1 MNIKEY
7 FVFNEGQRNRETQG
21 YEYCSNNFLSN
32 NKLMLLI

>member
-21 YEYCSNNFLSN
+21 YELHTVVITFFQITC
-32 NKLMLLI
+32 